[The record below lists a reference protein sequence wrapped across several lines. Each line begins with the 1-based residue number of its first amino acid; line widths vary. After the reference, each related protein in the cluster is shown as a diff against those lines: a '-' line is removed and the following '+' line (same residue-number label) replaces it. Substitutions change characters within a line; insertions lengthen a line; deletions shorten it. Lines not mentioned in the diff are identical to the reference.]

1 MIKNCVAEGGAFT
14 FNFPGDDGREIH
26 IIKGKLGVKY
36 QLDAQLHM

>member
-26 IIKGKLGVKY
+26 IIKGKLGVCKIPT
-36 QLDAQLHM
+36 